1 MKISCDSCQS
11 KFTVGDDKVAGNILR
26 IRCKKCGSTLVVNGA
41 DGTTTTEPADPSKDA
56 QPVSI
61 VPAPTS
67 ESKAAA
73 DGAKKDDAKTDAK
86 NDDAKKDDAK
96 TDAKKDDAKT
106 DAKDDAKKDDA
117 KTDAKKDE
125 NSGADAKKK
134 DDAAEARESVV
145 AARREGSE
153 KAADLFA
160 GVDKAGSEPE
170 GAEGVDVDMKLT
182 GERSP
187 SSVLFSLGNL
197 TKDMEKSKDEE
208 SKTTAKGDGSGLI
221 DIRSLTAAKADRGS
235 VPPRVEDIMNLSG
248 GGAFGAALAPP
259 DLLAAPAA
267 DTAAKESEEATAKE
281 EKGSNK
287 IIFTIIG
294 CAVFLGVAIVGA
306 IVMTRPDPV
315 ATPTPT
321 GPTSTLSGALAQ
333 NDPLPSA
340 TAASPAPAPTE
351 TTSAKEPGQ
360 LTAPPPGTKPG
371 PKVPGTPDPAPSA
384 AAPAPTPAPAPTK
397 PLTLEEQ
404 MRKAVPTS
412 APTTTAAPEQGG
424 TFDRAAA
431 SGSLNSVN
439 IAGCKKPDGP
449 VGAGHVTVTFGP
461 SGTVTTA
468 VVDGGDFPGTPVGG
482 CIAGKYRSAHVPPF
496 SGSPVKVGKSFN
508 L

>member
-41 DGTTTTEPADPSKDA
+41 EGTTTTEPADPSKDA
-56 QPVSI
+56 HPVSI
-61 VPAPTS
+61 APAPSS
-67 ESKAAA
+67 EGKAA
-73 DGAKKDDAKTDAK
+73 
-86 NDDAKKDDAK
+86 DDAKKVDA
-96 TDAKKDDAKT
+96 
-106 DAKDDAKKDDA
+106 DDAKKVDDA
-117 KTDAKKDE
+117 AEAKKVDDAAE
-125 NSGADAKKK
+125 AKKVDADDAKKK
-134 DDAAEARESVV
+134 DDAAEARESIV

-170 GAEGVDVDMKLT
+170 SAEGEDVDMKLT

-197 TKDMEKSKDEE
+197 TKDMEKSKKEEE

-221 DIRSLTAAKADRGS
+221 DIRSLTAAKSERTS

-267 DTAAKESEEATAKE
+267 DTTAKDSEEGTAKE
-281 EKGSNK
+281 EKGNNK

-306 IVMTRPDPV
+306 IIMTRPDPV

-340 TAASPAPAPTE
+340 TTTTAAPAPTE

-360 LTAPPPGTKPG
+360 LTAPPSGGKPG
-371 PKVPGTPDPAPSA
+371 PKVPGTPEPPAPSA
-384 AAPAPTPAPAPTK
+384 AAPAPTAPPAPTK

-424 TFDRAAA
+424 SFDRAAA

-449 VGAGHVTVTFGP
+449 TGAGHVTVTFGP

>member
-56 QPVSI
+56 HPVSI
-61 VPAPTS
+61 APAPSS
-67 ESKAAA
+67 EGKPAEADAAA
-73 DGAKKDDAKTDAK
+73 KKEGDD
-86 NDDAKKDDAK
+86 
-96 TDAKKDDAKT
+96 
-106 DAKDDAKKDDA
+106 
-117 KTDAKKDE
+117 
-125 NSGADAKKK
+125 DAKKK
-134 DDAAEARESVV
+134 DDDDADTKKKDDVAEAREASV

-170 GAEGVDVDMKLT
+170 GAEGEDVDMKLT

-197 TKDMEKSKDEE
+197 TKDMEKSKKEEE

-221 DIRSLTAAKADRGS
+221 DIRSLTAAKSDRTS

-267 DTAAKESEEATAKE
+267 DTSSKDSEEATAKE
-281 EKGSNK
+281 EKGNNK

-306 IVMTRPDPV
+306 IIMTRPDPV

-340 TAASPAPAPTE
+340 TTTTAAPAPTE

-360 LTAPPPGTKPG
+360 LTPPPSGGKPG
-371 PKVPGTPDPAPSA
+371 PKVPGTPEPPSPSA
-384 AAPAPTPAPAPTK
+384 ATPAPTPAPAPTK

-424 TFDRAAA
+424 SFDRAAA